1 MRQRGSGQVAQYGL
15 AFTHALKALG
25 RDLANRRHEPEVRFL
40 SHVLTGAPT
49 CLHLGASDG
58 RHSFSILKA
67 APGARIYAFEPAS
80 FDIQALQIGVKM
92 RGLTGRIVPVQ
103 AAVGEAAA
111 ETVLVTPKKKSGKP
125 ARAFAFLSAGETDR
139 ADFQGIGHFKESVR
153 VVRLDDY
160 AFDRIDFIRMDIE
173 GAEYAASKGAMGLL
187 ERDRPHMLIEI
198 HSLLLKQRF
207 NTSAEAVAALYRG
220 LGYRFFAVVGDDVEE
235 RRTLEPAG
243 AHGDFFLIHPARSLP
258 DGPFREAIGR
268 RGAALEQLRAS
279 G

>member
-40 SHVLTGAPT
+40 SHVLSGAPT

-80 FDIQALQIGVKM
+80 FDIQALRIGLRM
-92 RGLTGRIVPVQ
+92 RGLTGRIIPVQ
-103 AAVGEAAA
+103 AAVGEAA
-111 ETVLVTPKKKSGKP
+111 
-125 ARAFAFLSAGETDR
+125 
-139 ADFQGIGHFKESVR
+139 
-153 VVRLDDY
+153 
-160 AFDRIDFIRMDIE
+160 
-173 GAEYAASKGAMGLL
+173 
-187 ERDRPHMLIEI
+187 
-198 HSLLLKQRF
+198 
-207 NTSAEAVAALYRG
+207 AEAVAALYRG
-220 LGYRFFAVVGDDVEE
+220 LGYRFFAVVGDEVEE
-235 RRTLEPAG
+235 RQTLEPAG

-268 RGAALEQLRAS
+268 PGSALEQLHAS